1 MLGILG
7 VFIGGGIG
15 SLLRYWVCGRICNHW
30 GVMLVNV
37 IGAFVIGMVFHYFN
51 PQRNP
56 PGSQNVC
63 YDRFAWRVYDFFH
76 VYVGF
81 WDFDKQRTAGRGC
94 LVYGRFVDNRNRF
107 SLCRFVVGKSDLVR
121 VFY

>member
-37 IGAFVIGMVFHYFN
+37 IGAFVIGMVF
-51 PQRNP
+51 
-56 PGSQNVC
+56 
-63 YDRFAWRVYDFFH
+63 
-76 VYVGF
+76 

>member
-51 PQRNP
+51 TRSGIRPEVQMFVMTGLLGGFTTFSTFMLDFGTLINNGRLEEAALYMG
-56 PGSQNVC
+56 GSLIIGIV
-63 YDRFAWRVYDFFH
+63 FL
-76 VYVGF
+76 YVGL
-81 WDFDKQRTAGRGC
+81 WSAKAIW
-94 LVYGRFVDNRNRF
+94 
-107 SLCRFVVGKSDLVR
+107 
-121 VFY
+121 

>member
-51 PQRNP
+51 TRSGIRPEIKMFVMT
-56 PGSQNVC
+56 GLLGGFTTFST
-63 YDRFAWRVYDFFH
+63 FMLDFGTLIIGIVFL
-76 VYVGF
+76 YVGL
-81 WDFDKQRTAGRGC
+81 WSAKAIW
-94 LVYGRFVDNRNRF
+94 
-107 SLCRFVVGKSDLVR
+107 
-121 VFY
+121 